1 MQYFCLVFFKVFLCD
16 NYTCI
21 IIIGGIN
28 IFEISKYK
36 KSNVKISIRLPENMN
51 EMLKKIAKKENMSF
65 NNVIVSCIQN
75 SLDEMEL
82 DKYKNVDIYDDKEL
96 KV

>member
-1 MQYFCLVFFKVFLCD
+1 MSKKLDLVFYK
-16 NYTCI
+16 CI
-21 IIIGGIN
+21 ILRTICIFKIM
-28 IFEISKYK
+28 FEISKYK

-51 EMLKKIAKKENMSF
+51 DTLKKIAKKENMSF

-75 SLDEMEL
+75 SLDEMDL
-82 DKYKNVDIYDDKEL
+82 NKYKDIEIPDSKEL

>member
-1 MQYFCLVFFKVFLCD
+1 M
-16 NYTCI
+16 
-21 IIIGGIN
+21 
-28 IFEISKYK
+28 FEISKYK

-51 EMLKKIAKKENMSF
+51 EKLKKIAKKEDMSF

-75 SLDEMEL
+75 SLDEMDL
-82 DKYKNVDIYDDKEL
+82 NKYNDVEITDSNEL

>member
-1 MQYFCLVFFKVFLCD
+1 M
-16 NYTCI
+16 
-21 IIIGGIN
+21 
-28 IFEISKYK
+28 FEISKYK

-82 DKYKNVDIYDDKEL
+82 DKYKDVDIYDDKEL

>member
-1 MQYFCLVFFKVFLCD
+1 MRFL
-16 NYTCI
+16 
-21 IIIGGIN
+21 N
-28 IFEISKYK
+28 I

-65 NNVIVSCIQN
+65 NNVVVSCIQN

-96 KV
+96 KI

>member
-1 MQYFCLVFFKVFLCD
+1 M
-16 NYTCI
+16 
-21 IIIGGIN
+21 
-28 IFEISKYK
+28 FEITKYK

-51 EMLKKIAKKENMSF
+51 DILKKIAKKEDMSF

-75 SLDEMEL
+75 SLDEMDL
-82 DKYKNVDIYDDKEL
+82 KKYEDVEIYNDDIEL